1 MPDSVLYIIG
11 NGFDLYHGVK
21 SSYGSFRKWLQTH
34 DYDTFQT
41 YETVCDYDALWSDF
55 ETGMAYVS
63 RDFFLESGLAFFPDS
78 KSDPDEWSAADIL
91 LGGDAAS
98 SSVYELLD
106 KLKKDFHKWVCSLSV
121 PRDYKDKMLYVDDYA
136 RFLTFNYTTFL
147 ESHYGIPSSQINHIH
162 GVKTQSWGS
171 LVVGHGEDTSE
182 IFDSWWKSKGYDKPR
197 YNKKGKKYYK
207 RDAIYRMYRGNT
219 QYLPENEAL
228 TSAVESYYSDSEKPV
243 DKILRDNQVYFE
255 SLSNIEII
263 YVWGI
268 SFSKVDKPYIKKIIE
283 VNADKANL
291 QWYVSA
297 YSDTDH
303 DRALDCL
310 ISFGIPES
318 NIHFKSMAE
327 FLKSSSF
334 H

>member
-1 MPDSVLYIIG
+1 MTDSVLYIIG

-34 DYDTFQT
+34 DYDTYQT

-91 LGGDAAS
+91 LGGDAATS
-98 SSVYELLD
+98 SAYELLD

-162 GVKTQSWGS
+162 GVKTQLWGS
-171 LVVGHGEDTSE
+171 LVVGMGK
-182 IFDSWWKSKGYDKPR
+182 ILLR
-197 YNKKGKKYYK
+197 YLILGGKARGTINLGIIKKGKSTISVMLYIGCIGEI
-207 RDAIYRMYRGNT
+207 RNT
-219 QYLPENEAL
+219 CRKMRL
-228 TSAVESYYSDSEKPV
+228 
-243 DKILRDNQVYFE
+243 
-255 SLSNIEII
+255 
-263 YVWGI
+263 
-268 SFSKVDKPYIKKIIE
+268 
-283 VNADKANL
+283 
-291 QWYVSA
+291 
-297 YSDTDH
+297 
-303 DRALDCL
+303 
-310 ISFGIPES
+310 
-318 NIHFKSMAE
+318 
-327 FLKSSSF
+327 
-334 H
+334 